1 MLKRAAPA
9 IAVLAIG
16 LAALFWFITAPQRLA
31 AANLPAHQPDPAN
44 GERIF
49 HAAGCS
55 SCHAA
60 PQARGEDKLTLAG
73 GLELNTD
80 FGLFR
85 VPNISPDPNAGIG
98 GWSDLDFVNAVMRG
112 VSPGGAHYYPA
123 LPYAS
128 YAKMRIEDVLDLKA
142 YMDTLPP
149 VQTQVADHDLRFP
162 YNIRRGVGL
171 WKQLYV
177 SDEPVVDVPGGN
189 DLASRGRYLV
199 EGPGHCAE
207 CHTSRDFLG
216 GLKPDLWLAG
226 APNPEG
232 RGTIPNITPGDGGIG
247 GWSQSEI
254 AEAFKS
260 GFKPDFD
267 TFGGQMAAVQQDLA
281 QLPDEDLQAIAVYLK
296 AVAPLP
302 DAVQRAAEGSD

>member
-1 MLKRAAPA
+1 MLKRAAVA

-16 LAALFWFITAPQRLA
+16 LAALFWFITAPEPLA
-31 AANLPAHQPDPAN
+31 AAQLPAHSPDPVN
-44 GERIF
+44 GERMF

-60 PQARGEDKLTLAG
+60 AQAKGEDKLKLAG
-73 GLELNTD
+73 GLELNTE
-80 FGLFR
+80 FGVFR
-85 VPNISPDPNAGIG
+85 VPNISPDPDTGIG

-128 YAKMRIEDVLDLKA
+128 YTRMCVEDVLDLKA

-149 VQTQVADHDLRFP
+149 VQTRVAGHALRFP
-162 YNIRRGVGL
+162 YNVRRGVGL
-171 WKQLYV
+171 WKRLYLTEQPAV
-177 SDEPVVDVPGGN
+177 ELAGGN
-189 DLASRGRYLV
+189 DLALRGRYLV

-232 RGTIPNITPGDGGIG
+232 RGTIPNITSGDGGIG
-247 GWSQSEI
+247 GWSEGEI

-281 QLPDEDLQAIAVYLK
+281 RLPDEDLQAIAAYLK
-296 AVAPLP
+296 AVPPLP
-302 DAVQRAAEGSD
+302 DAVQRPAGGS